1 MRNLFNSSRALIN
14 PKDTST
20 SASSLEWP
28 DVDLGTGVIRLRAEH
43 SKNKQ
48 PRTLMLTGDLLEVMR
63 RRAALRRLD
72 CLLVFHKDGKP
83 LGDFRKAWATACKAA
98 GLAGQHFHDLRRSA
112 IRNMV
117 RGGTPERVA
126 MAISGHKTRSTFD
139 RYNIVSE
146 ADLALAAERTDAYVA
161 KRREAAPRIVALAS
175 IQREHGQWG
184 GQRGVC
190 LGTRGCKCLNYQVRP
205 G

>member
-1 MRNLFNSSRALIN
+1 MGLAPSIHVVPMTIACRLRNLFNSSRALIN

-98 GLAGQHFHDLRRSA
+98 GLAGHHFHDLRRSA

-146 ADLALAAERTDAYVA
+146 ADLAL
-161 KRREAAPRIVALAS
+161 
-175 IQREHGQWG
+175 
-184 GQRGVC
+184 
-190 LGTRGCKCLNYQVRP
+190 
-205 G
+205 